1 MKTKSILSDEI
12 LRSEQSA
19 LTTNKTD
26 LLSGS
31 IQIKHEIEEPEVIE
45 LSEDEQEDPNTSNT
59 LVQPKIEFIITEL
72 NSDFNMETHQSSNS
86 SIQTEGLSL
95 GENSTNDS
103 CMKQSDPY
111 KCQYCL
117 RSFKFKKVLENHI
130 KTAHLKRRPYSCKV
144 CGKTFTQA
152 SHRNN
157 HEIVHTAD
165 RPFACH
171 ICKKGFRRSINLKV
185 HVDSVHLNIKR
196 FKCETCQLLKKPSA
210 FETKRT
216 LMNHMLRTHGLEMN
230 D

>member
-1 MKTKSILSDEI
+1 M
-12 LRSEQSA
+12 
-19 LTTNKTD
+19 LTSNKPD
-26 LLSGS
+26 LLSGT

-72 NSDFNMETHQSSNS
+72 GPEFNMEPHSSNS
-86 SIQTEGLSL
+86 SNLNLAEN
-95 GENSTNDS
+95 NSTNG
-103 CMKQSDPY
+103 KQSDPY
-111 KCQYCL
+111 KCHLCS

-130 KTAHLKRRPYSCKV
+130 NTAHLKRRPYACKV
-144 CGKTFTQA
+144 CGKRFTQV

-157 HEIVHTAD
+157 HEIVHTED

-196 FKCETCQLLKKPSA
+196 FKCETCLLLKKPSA

-216 LMNHMLRTHGLEMN
+216 LMNHLLKIHGLEMN